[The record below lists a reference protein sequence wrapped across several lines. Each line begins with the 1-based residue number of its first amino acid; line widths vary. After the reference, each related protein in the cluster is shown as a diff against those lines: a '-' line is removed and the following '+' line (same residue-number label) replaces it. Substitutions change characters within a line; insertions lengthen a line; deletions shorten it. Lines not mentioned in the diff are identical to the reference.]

1 MNGLKVLGFDI
12 GVSSIGWALVED
24 SIIRDECKIIDC
36 GVRTFE
42 SVGEKH
48 KERGE
53 QRRARRNV
61 ARTKSRL
68 NTIKRY
74 LFENFASAQGDFAD
88 FNEWQ
93 KKLFAKKELPN
104 PYALRIKALSKQIS
118 VDELCQI
125 IIHIVKHRAYND
137 SGKEYEAENILEAQD
152 ETIQADSKSVKEK
165 SNNKDEKKD
174 KNADRYRR
182 DSGDCASGNL

>member
-1 MNGLKVLGFDI
+1 MTKQQSPNSLKVLGFDI
-12 GVSSIGWALVED
+12 GVASIGWALVED
-24 SIIRDECKIIDC
+24 SLIRDECKIIDC

-68 NTIKRY
+68 KNIKKY
-74 LFENFASAQGDFAD
+74 LFENFASAQGDFVD

-93 KKLFAKKELPN
+93 NKLFAKNNESEQKEQETT
-104 PYALRIKALSKQIS
+104 KSLSFAK
-118 VDELCQI
+118 
-125 IIHIVKHRAYND
+125 KGTKR
-137 SGKEYEAENILEAQD
+137 
-152 ETIQADSKSVKEK
+152 T
-165 SNNKDEKKD
+165 NK
-174 KNADRYRR
+174 R
-182 DSGDCASGNL
+182 